1 MQHHLSSKQLEIL
14 TLALVTLSLDYCN
27 SLYYGINCLLLNQL
41 QSIQNRACRV
51 ILGLQAKEPTSIHM
65 KNLHWLKI
73 KERIE
78 FKILLLTYKSLTG
91 KSPSYLIN
99 LINYNC
105 ISGSRTPSLSPHPV
119 TTSAGARAFQ
129 HCAPVLWNKLPINIK
144 CGNDISQFKKQLKTL
159 LFDES
164 YSNCE

>member
-1 MQHHLSSKQLEIL
+1 MQPHFVFRLLQLFIL
-14 TLALVTLSLDYCN
+14 WK
-27 SLYYGINCLLLNQL
+27 ILLF
-41 QSIQNRACRV
+41 IQIRACRV
-51 ILGLQAKEPTSIHM
+51 ILGLKAKEPTSIHM

-78 FKILLLTYKSLTG
+78 FQILLLAYKSLTG
-91 KSPSYLIN
+91 KSPSYLTN

-119 TTSAGARAFQ
+119 RTSAGARAFQ
-129 HCAPVLWNKLPINIK
+129 HCAPVLWNKLPINMK
-144 CGNDISQFKKQLKTL
+144 CCNVISQFKKQLKTL
-159 LFDES
+159 LFDKS